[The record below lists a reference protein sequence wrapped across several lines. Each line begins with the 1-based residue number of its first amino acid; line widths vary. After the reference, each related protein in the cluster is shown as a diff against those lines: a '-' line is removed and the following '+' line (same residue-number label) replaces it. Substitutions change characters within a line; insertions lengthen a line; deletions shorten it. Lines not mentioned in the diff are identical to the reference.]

1 MKAFIMNILFQ
12 HLIQINTPVPRDIP
26 LPLPLPE
33 WLLVILLVL
42 SFLLHIVFVNLMVGG
57 SIVTLWA
64 EIKGLKNKA
73 YDTLAYEVAR
83 TITVNKSLA
92 VVLGV
97 APLLSINALY
107 IYFYSANAL
116 TGLMWILI
124 IPLVAVAFLLTY
136 LHKYTWHSMA
146 HLKWLHIAIIGASVL
161 LFLFIPL
168 IFLVNINLMLFPE
181 KWSSIHGFISA
192 LFLPNVFPRYLHFIF
207 ASLAVTGL
215 FLFWYVGR
223 KNYPFETIFPGS
235 FSRYDVK
242 KISYSLTL
250 GTSVMQFLI
259 GPIVLISLPSKG
271 FGWGLLTIIIIG
283 AFLALIAMWWIWKA
297 LIGPRDLINRRFG
310 GVVILM
316 SITVLFMGS
325 GRHVY
330 RANALDP
337 HRQLMAE
344 KTAAFEKLSEEAR
357 MHPQQMQDA
366 STLDTALGPV
376 AKGASLFKSNCSICH
391 QKDTKLVG
399 PPITEMVSIYK
410 NNVSGLEQWIKAP
423 GKKRPDYPQ
432 MPTLSQLSDADR
444 ANLAQYI
451 LSIH

>member
-1 MKAFIMNILFQ
+1 MNILFVHFLQ
-12 HLIQINTPVPRDIP
+12 VNTPVPRDIP
-26 LPLPLPE
+26 IPLPLPE
-33 WLLVILLVL
+33 WLLVVLLVF
-42 SFLLHIVFVNLMVGG
+42 SFLLHIVFVNLMLGG

-64 EIKGLKNKA
+64 EIKGLKNKF

-107 IYFYSANAL
+107 TIYFYSANAL
-116 TGLMWILI
+116 TGIMWILI
-124 IPLVAVAFLLTY
+124 IPLVAIAFLLTY
-136 LHKYTWHSMA
+136 LHKYTWHSMERF
-146 HLKWLHIAIIGASVL
+146 KILHIGIIALSVL

-192 LFLPNVFPRYLHFIF
+192 LFLPNVFPRYFHFLF

-223 KNYPFETIFPGS
+223 KNYPFETIFPNNYT
-235 FSRYDVK
+235 RYDVK
-242 KISYSLTL
+242 KIAYSLTL
-250 GTSVMQFLI
+250 GASVAQFLI

-271 FGWGLLTIIIIG
+271 FGWGLLSIILLG
-283 AFLALIAMWWIWKA
+283 ASLALIAMWWIWKA
-297 LIGPRDLINRRFG
+297 LSGPKEAINKRFG
-310 GVVILM
+310 GIVVLM
-316 SITVLFMGS
+316 TITVLFMGS

-330 RANALDP
+330 RANALNP
-337 HRQLMAE
+337 HRELMAI
-344 KTAAFEKLSEEAR
+344 KTAEFEKLSANARLNVNKDEAS
-357 MHPQQMQDA
+357 QSSDN
-366 STLDTALGPV
+366 ALSPV
-376 AKGASLFKSNCSICH
+376 EKGAALFKTNCSICH

-410 NNVSGLEQWIKAP
+410 NNISGLEQWIKAP

-444 ANLAQYI
+444 ENLAKYI
-451 LSIH
+451 LSVQ